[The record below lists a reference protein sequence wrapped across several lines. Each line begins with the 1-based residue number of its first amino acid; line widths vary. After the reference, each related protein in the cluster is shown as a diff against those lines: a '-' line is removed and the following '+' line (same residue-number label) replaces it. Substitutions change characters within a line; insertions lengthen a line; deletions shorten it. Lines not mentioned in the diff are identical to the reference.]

1 MLKTLKKEFLIY
13 LAILIC
19 LSLFMHPER
28 ITMIESPLQLGHS
41 LLWSFGVYSIA
52 FVVRKVF
59 WFFYKFFNKIEN

>member
-41 LLWSFGVYSIA
+41 LLWSFGAYVVVAIA
-52 FVVRKVF
+52 RVGIYLILKVLN
-59 WFFYKFFNKIEN
+59 YHV